1 MPYMQIMVYVNIIF
15 WPVTSV
21 YNNLNLNFSRQPKI
35 YDAAVIKKSSQNL
48 FVWIFQLIF
57 CLLKG
62 EIDCFPTF
70 LTGGFQIEL

>member
-48 FVWIFQLIF
+48 FV
-57 CLLKG
+57 
-62 EIDCFPTF
+62 
-70 LTGGFQIEL
+70 